1 MRSSRPGIQTGQSY
15 DLARRLER
23 TRLALQLG
31 STQPKRWKVGSYI
44 GAESP
49 CSWADHS
56 SAGRAIPAGLVVIV
70 ERMLDRARSLSS
82 SSSGAARQGLLP
94 RMTNLTTLPSV
105 AGSRQALGTAG
116 TKRMTKA
123 SALLATSRQPLSITS
138 ECPRPGISA
147 ISVTF
152 SLCCCWW

>member
-94 RMTNLTTLPSV
+94 RITVRMEDFHDRW
-105 AGSRQALGTAG
+105 SRVRHDPDGRGLASGLGY
-116 TKRMTKA
+116 R
-123 SALLATSRQPLSITS
+123 
-138 ECPRPGISA
+138 C
-147 ISVTF
+147 
-152 SLCCCWW
+152 